1 MKKICFLTSTLD
13 YGGATKIMI
22 ELANYLAD
30 YFDVTIVNYGLDKKF
45 YSIERKIK
53 VLTAPHTKCKIP
65 KIRLIAQMCLI
76 RNYFRKAEYDL
87 IVAFGNT
94 EKLMALSATF
104 GRKGKVVISER
115 QDPYNYKPGKR
126 HTMWLRYLLSDGC
139 VFQTKGAM
147 DYFPECVKKKSIVLP
162 NFIQIDDKQF
172 APMEEKNKEIAFSAR
187 FEVKQKRQDIMVK
200 SMKIV
205 AEKHPDWKLVFY
217 GDGDDQGLIEQMV
230 EDFKL
235 SENVVFAGK
244 IKDVNEY
251 IYKSA
256 MLVLSSDYEGI
267 PNVLIE
273 AMAMGLPVISTD
285 CSPGGARLLIKN
297 DENGI
302 LVPVG
307 NSQKLAKAINKLIEN
322 PYIANQ
328 YAVKATRVKN
338 KFTPEKILPLWKRYF
353 ERVLGI

>member
-147 DYFPECVKKKSIVLP
+147 DYFPECVKKKEYC
-162 NFIQIDDKQF
+162 FAQF
-172 APMEEKNKEIAFSAR
+172 YSN
-187 FEVKQKRQDIMVK
+187 
-200 SMKIV
+200 
-205 AEKHPDWKLVFY
+205 
-217 GDGDDQGLIEQMV
+217 
-230 EDFKL
+230 
-235 SENVVFAGK
+235 
-244 IKDVNEY
+244 
-251 IYKSA
+251 
-256 MLVLSSDYEGI
+256 
-267 PNVLIE
+267 
-273 AMAMGLPVISTD
+273 
-285 CSPGGARLLIKN
+285 
-297 DENGI
+297 
-302 LVPVG
+302 
-307 NSQKLAKAINKLIEN
+307 
-322 PYIANQ
+322 
-328 YAVKATRVKN
+328 
-338 KFTPEKILPLWKRYF
+338 
-353 ERVLGI
+353 